1 MRVPPFDRFRRLMQ
15 IAAFFLCGMIVGSA
29 VYSALM
35 NDQYDRVIEKNHLLE
50 QQIDS
55 LTQSLNNEQ
64 KIRKSSVIKN
74 IVPYIVTAPGEPEL
88 GVLTETEIKKRLKA
102 DLDIF
107 LGRSIYNID
116 TDAPLVR
123 KLLNKIVYE
132 DIGDKEYEISIQTM
146 LVADG
151 VLQLWVR
158 VDVKTPKP
166 K

>member
-15 IAAFFLCGMIVGSA
+15 VAAFFLCGMIVGSA

-35 NDQYDRVIEKNHLLE
+35 NDQYDRVIVDNRLLRLQLDE
-50 QQIDS
+50 MQ
-55 LTQSLNNEQ
+55 QSLDKEQ
-64 KIRKSSVIKN
+64 KIRKTSVIKN
-74 IVPYIVTAPGEPEL
+74 IVPYVVLAPGEPEL
-88 GVLTETEIKKRLKA
+88 DVLTEKEIKKRLKA

-116 TDAPLVR
+116 TDAPLAR

-132 DIGDKEYEISIQTM
+132 DIGDKTYEVSVQTM

-158 VDVKTPKP
+158 VDVKTPRP

>member
-1 MRVPPFDRFRRLMQ
+1 MRVPSFYRFRRFMQ
-15 IAAFFLCGMIVGSA
+15 VAAFFVCGTIVGSA

-35 NDQYDRVIEKNHLLE
+35 NDQFDNAIVENRLLR
-50 QQIDS
+50 QQVDAMKES
-55 LTQSLNNEQ
+55 LDKAE
-64 KIRKSSVIKN
+64 KIRKTSVIRN
-74 IVPYIVTAPGEPEL
+74 IVPYVIVPSGEPEL
-88 GVLTETEIKKRLKA
+88 DVLTETDIKKRLKS

-116 TDAPLVR
+116 KDAPLAR

-132 DIGDKEYEISIQTM
+132 IGSKSYEITVQTM

-151 VLQLWVR
+151 VLQVWVR

-166 K
+166 

>member
-1 MRVPPFDRFRRLMQ
+1 MQ